1 MTIHDVSF
9 FSSLARPFLA
19 ISNMDNNASVPP
31 PKKCSQSKCKT
42 MLPYGYGTK
51 SCQSCRDKDKARK
64 KRKRENENENNGES
78 EASKRAR
85 VELENIDP
93 SLKTLPVPSGG
104 PDAEMDD
111 GEDEEDHNGHEA
123 TLYTDSQELFT
134 ALRQAFHTTKDVEF
148 HGTYHLA
155 QDPLVSNKQRVQMT
169 TYEIWKVTGYR
180 FRAKENR
187 TLKKGHHTRL
197 WCCQD
202 ANRKQ
207 KSRPSEREGAKPRD
221 TLGMKRYPCQ
231 SSLNISCCNDGSKT
245 AVRIRLH
252 HHESHV
258 HYYDVA
264 LPPQAVAIIR
274 EKLEWSTPNE
284 MVTSNQIH
292 RAWSQMSEMLW
303 KCDTLQLPSAETLL
317 CEYGDEVEVL
327 DVQPAEGVEQLAWVM
342 KKIAEPLRG
351 KIVEIGIDATC
362 AQCLPVPFNTDS

>member
-1 MTIHDVSF
+1 
-9 FSSLARPFLA
+9 
-19 ISNMDNNASVPP
+19 
-31 PKKCSQSKCKT
+31 

-64 KRKRENENENNGES
+64 KRKRDNENENNGES

-93 SLKTLPVPSGG
+93 SLESTCQIFRS
-104 PDAEMDD
+104 A
-111 GEDEEDHNGHEA
+111 A

-180 FRAKENR
+180 FRVKENR

-221 TLGMKRYPCQ
+221 TLGMKRYLCQ

-284 MVTSNQIH
+284 MVGMVQDRFPQVTSNQIH

-303 KCDTLQLPSAETLL
+303 KHDTLQLPSAETLL
-317 CEYGDEVEVL
+317 REYGDEVEVL
-327 DVQPAEGVEQLAWVM
+327 NVQPAEGVEQLAWVM

-351 KIVEIGIDATC
+351 KIVEIGIDATYNTNSKHLELYSVLGEYDN
-362 AQCLPVPFNTDS
+362 AGFPLSYCLL